1 VAQHDDEIDAG
12 PELAELRA
20 DGLHDVDRN
29 QAPAD
34 MGFVPLGDLRRR
46 DANHANLKLVAVPSS
61 STNPR
66 SITIEGGNQGEP
78 SLLRTLQQTT
88 GKRACA

>member
-1 VAQHDDEIDAG
+1 MTEHDDKIS
-12 PELAELRA
+12 AEPNFAKLGA
-20 DGLHDVDRN
+20 HGLDDIERG

-34 MGFVPLGDLRRR
+34 MGLVPLSNLRRR
-46 DANHANLKLVAVPSS
+46 DADHAHSEPLRLPDL
-61 STNPR
+61 STNSR

-78 SLLRTLQQTT
+78 SLLRTLHETT